1 MHRHVKIFAA
11 AVLAVTVVFVVAR
24 YQMIYWQAEVS
35 GEEARRP
42 SVRLDTTIGKYP
54 SSEANGA

>member
-11 AVLAVTVVFVVAR
+11 AVLAVTAVFVVAR

-35 GEEARRP
+35 GDEAR
-42 SVRLDTTIGKYP
+42 
-54 SSEANGA
+54 

>member
-35 GEEARRP
+35 GDEAR
-42 SVRLDTTIGKYP
+42 
-54 SSEANGA
+54 